1 MFLQYVRTGHNL
13 VMEVIHS
20 GKLVTEV
27 TMYKIVVASDEA
39 KLLKLMMN
47 IKEICV

>member
-27 TMYKIVVASDEA
+27 TMYVASDKA
-39 KLLKLMMN
+39 KLLKLD
-47 IKEICV
+47 KHQGKYV